1 MGDFSIPIYV
11 IVLLLGVFIAPGW
24 APIVIG
30 FLAGRDLTGVT
41 IEFAMKLGLITGL
54 IVWGLMVWAIV
65 TWDDLPFWAYLTT
78 WAVALAISMFITRA
92 ICWRMHLIVLRKNVA
107 PE

>member
-30 FLAGRDLTGVT
+30 FLAGRDLTGVK

-54 IVWGLMVWAIV
+54 IVWGLMVWATV
-65 TWDDLPFWAYLTT
+65 SLGRPAFLVVSD
-78 WAVALAISMFITRA
+78 
-92 ICWRMHLIVLRKNVA
+92 HLGSGA
-107 PE
+107 GS